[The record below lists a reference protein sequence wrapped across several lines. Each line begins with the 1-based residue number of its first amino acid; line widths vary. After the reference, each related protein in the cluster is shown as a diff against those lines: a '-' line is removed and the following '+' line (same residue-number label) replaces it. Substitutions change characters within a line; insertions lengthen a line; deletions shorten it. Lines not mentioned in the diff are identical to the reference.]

1 MRIKKITLINIVI
14 LLTLI
19 LVGCD
24 SSTESENQ
32 PHVIIGTWDLTELE
46 GSGISVNSSN
56 SIWAFEADG
65 TYEWFLLIESF
76 DLEGQGTYSLDGNTL
91 TIDDG
96 LSSTRLGTRLRA
108 RFVLLHSESLE
119 AGIEPE
125 SRPRVGPATRHRD

>member
-1 MRIKKITLINIVI
+1 MKIKKFAFINLII
-14 LLTLI
+14 LLTLV

-32 PHVIIGTWDLTELE
+32 PIDIVGIWDLTEIGVETGL
-46 GSGISVNSSN
+46 SSSN
-56 SIWAFEADG
+56 SVWTFEADG

-96 LSSTRLGTRLRA
+96 FAKNVFGTGSILT
-108 RFVLLHSESLE
+108 FSNNNNTFSLLDND
-119 AGIEPE
+119 GD
-125 SRPRVGPATRHRD
+125 RWTYNRRVE